1 MKRRPLVAAVVAVVV
16 VSAVVGAAVW
26 IGQANRP
33 ASEPTSPV
41 IHERVS
47 VRPLETTIELSR

>member
-1 MKRRPLVAAVVAVVV
+1 MKRRPLVAALVAVAV

-26 IGQANRP
+26 IAQADRVT
-33 ASEPTSPV
+33 SDPTSPV

-47 VRPLETTIELSR
+47 VRPLKTTIELSR